1 MKKKITPMQIAVLFT
16 GSFLGAGFLSGQELL
31 QFFGR
36 FGAWGLAGMV
46 LAIAAFWLFGWM
58 VLDIAKR
65 TGYTAFDKIILHGT
79 HPVLRGFF
87 SAVFL
92 LFLFGCMMGMIAGS
106 GALLEQLFGI
116 PALLGDA
123 AMTLLVLLVA
133 VTGAAGLVAAFGVVV
148 PLLVGAAVVVGALAV
163 LRLPTEGLPAL
174 PFASGNPLLGNWLFS
189 AVSFISYNMM
199 AAITI
204 LVPLTQEMEDT
215 RAIRRGL
222 GLGSLL
228 LAVIFICILLP
239 MILFRALV
247 GDAELPMLALASQV
261 FPALGVLYA
270 LLLLC
275 GMFSAALS
283 SLFGITSRLEVRLG
297 GRLSRRFL
305 ALLCALAFVGSIFG
319 FKNVV
324 SYVYPLCGYVGFFA
338 LIGVALHF
346 RFLHKAS
353 VAENAPAP

>member
-1 MKKKITPMQIAVLFT
+1 
-16 GSFLGAGFLSGQELL
+16 
-31 QFFGR
+31 
-36 FGAWGLAGMV
+36 
-46 LAIAAFWLFGWM
+46 
-58 VLDIAKR
+58 
-65 TGYTAFDKIILHGT
+65 
-79 HPVLRGFF
+79 
-87 SAVFL
+87 
-92 LFLFGCMMGMIAGS
+92 
-106 GALLEQLFGI
+106 
-116 PALLGDA
+116 
-123 AMTLLVLLVA
+123 MTLLVLLVA

-222 GLGSLL
+222 GLDSLL

-275 GMFSAALS
+275 GMFTAALS

-346 RFLHKAS
+346 RFLHKTSA
-353 VAENAPAP
+353 AENAPAP